1 MQLATDIMVFL
12 PYTPRAD
19 SDARGYDQWLREVD
33 APFFN
38 SVPGILHYSNWKV
51 SSPAPGA
58 FTHFDF
64 MYLDSALA
72 DGVWTNQFVIEFAS
86 GWTETWGIDPKAE
99 DLSVNYN
106 SYRLKRLSGL
116 SLFSPDGVRI
126 AGAAAASPR
135 FGGAVWEV
143 EHPMVGSSPTPFYEL
158 AFGAGVA
165 AAAGGPADSLTGTII
180 AAPGL

>member
-1 MQLATDIMVFL
+1 MVFL